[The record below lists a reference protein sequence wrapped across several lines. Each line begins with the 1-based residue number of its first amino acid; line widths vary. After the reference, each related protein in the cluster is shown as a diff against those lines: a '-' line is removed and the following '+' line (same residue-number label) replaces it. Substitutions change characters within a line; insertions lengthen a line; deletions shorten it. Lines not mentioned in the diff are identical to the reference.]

1 MIKVPIHQDDSTI
14 LNSYEPNGIASKYV
28 KQKLTELTGKIDK
41 ITIIRRGS
49 NISLCN
55 WWNKQQ
61 QQQIYKDIDLNN
73 AID

>member
-41 ITIIRRGS
+41 TTIIRRGS

-55 WWNKQQ
+55 
-61 QQQIYKDIDLNN
+61 
-73 AID
+73 

>member
-1 MIKVPIHQDDSTI
+1 MIKVPIHQDDSII

-55 WWNKQQ
+55 
-61 QQQIYKDIDLNN
+61 
-73 AID
+73 